1 VLGISHGV
9 TAKLCKCAT
18 PHRIFATRVFPNQ
31 LQAIVGLILVKE
43 LLMVVDEDAGVLSF
57 SSPHSVVQPTN
68 LQSIV
73 GLILV
78 KELLMVDEDAGVH
91 IRDLR
96 LRELPF
102 MR

>member
-1 VLGISHGV
+1 
-9 TAKLCKCAT
+9 
-18 PHRIFATRVFPNQ
+18 
-31 LQAIVGLILVKE
+31 
-43 LLMVVDEDAGVLSF
+43 M
-57 SSPHSVVQPTN
+57 
-68 LQSIV
+68 

-102 MR
+102 MRCMANAPCTALCIAVQRRHNAPL

>member
-1 VLGISHGV
+1 MLGISHGV

-43 LLMVVDEDAGVLSF
+43 LLMV
-57 SSPHSVVQPTN
+57 
-68 LQSIV
+68 
-73 GLILV
+73 
-78 KELLMVDEDAGVH
+78 DEDAGVH

>member
-1 VLGISHGV
+1 
-9 TAKLCKCAT
+9 
-18 PHRIFATRVFPNQ
+18 
-31 LQAIVGLILVKE
+31 
-43 LLMVVDEDAGVLSF
+43 M
-57 SSPHSVVQPTN
+57 
-68 LQSIV
+68 

-102 MR
+102 MRCALGALCGFLAGGRRLAAGAAVHEVHSRGCKLRYAVGFWLGAVF